1 MLLEIQIPT
10 IETRRAKF
18 DELVMTIAKQ
28 CDEHKLMDK
37 VSITFCRDN
46 KEMSIGAKRQK
57 MYQESK
63 GLFTVQ
69 VDDDDRLAD
78 DYCITM
84 VEHIEKYPSI
94 DAYGYIEDIL
104 QDPATGRPTIALHKN
119 EFNDWNKVGEVYHRT
134 LFMKDPIRTEIC
146 KQVPVTDRRFG
157 EDHLWANHLKQS
169 GLIKSSYFINKK
181 MYIYRYTY
189 MPHNEKYGIHI

>member
-10 IETRRAKF
+10 IETRVPQF
-18 DELVMTIAKQ
+18 EELTESIYKQ
-28 CDEHKLMDK
+28 IKEHKLQDK

-63 GLFTVQ
+63 ALFTVQ
-69 VDDDDRLAD
+69 VDDDDRLVE
-78 DYCITM
+78 DYCPVM

-94 DAYGYIEDIL
+94 DAFGYIEDIL
-104 QDPATGRPTIALHKN
+104 QDPATGKPTYALHKN
-119 EFNDWNKVGEVYHRT
+119 DFNDWNKVDDVYHRT

-169 GLIKSSYFINKK
+169 VLIKTAYFINRK
-181 MYIYRYTY
+181 MYIYRYKY
-189 MPHNEKYGIHI
+189 QPHNEKYGIR